1 MKMREARK
9 DGRDENNR
17 GNSSFQSG
25 ESING
30 SPQVVGQYLMYPRLE
45 YQLGHST
52 VARMDDK
59 SDKLSP
65 KKPLFYIASSKTW
78 HNNLQL
84 SNVIYPTPTP
94 RGKQLTNEPT

>member
-1 MKMREARK
+1 MKMRETRK

-30 SPQVVGQYLMYPRLE
+30 SPQVVGQYLTYPRLE

-59 SDKLSP
+59 SDKLS
-65 KKPLFYIASSKTW
+65 KKPRPSLSYIASKT
-78 HNNLQL
+78 
-84 SNVIYPTPTP
+84 
-94 RGKQLTNEPT
+94 

>member
-1 MKMREARK
+1 MKMRETRK

-30 SPQVVGQYLMYPRLE
+30 SPQVVGQYLTYPRLE

-52 VARMDDK
+52 VVRMDDK
-59 SDKLSP
+59 SDKLS
-65 KKPLFYIASSKTW
+65 KKPRPPLSYIASKT
-78 HNNLQL
+78 
-84 SNVIYPTPTP
+84 
-94 RGKQLTNEPT
+94 